1 MKKIFLSSASK
12 DHVHARGLYS
22 YLSSKNEKIWCNSI
36 DKPLPGEDYK
46 DHIMEEI
53 DNSVGS
59 VLLVSQAYLNSEFI
73 TTLELDAIFEKKKSS
88 KDYFILPLLLEK
100 DVDFTNYPDIDY
112 RKMHFCNSNSTA
124 LNSLEQAQYDVVCG
138 VLHEQ
143 IKLYKPA
150 FKSSITKQEA
160 ITSKMFEEF
169 LTSSLE
175 KNASPKKSPS
185 EKTNLQNKK
194 AVQTGKLNNYQR
206 DRERILNKQV
216 ERATHY
222 MDVLERST
230 RTLKKFDDKLRSSKR
245 IKFQDSDLNSTRKIK
260 NLSILVREQ
269 NRTQRE
275 MFELLEYTERTTK
288 NYKEVV
294 SRIHLLSGKRQ
305 KGFESDLFDE
315 KFIDRFSSRL
325 IVFEK
330 RIEFIMKSLNKYG
343 GNTKFARQCY
353 GLFDFSE
360 SGANEISKNTN
371 LNFYKC
377 GYYKFHHVTNKV
389 LGRK

>member
-1 MKKIFLSSASK
+1 MHL
-12 DHVHARGLYS
+12 
-22 YLSSKNEKIWCNSI
+22 
-36 DKPLPGEDYK
+36 
-46 DHIMEEI
+46 
-53 DNSVGS
+53 
-59 VLLVSQAYLNSEFI
+59 Q
-73 TTLELDAIFEKKKSS
+73 KSHS
-88 KDYFILPLLLEK
+88 
-100 DVDFTNYPDIDY
+100 
-112 RKMHFCNSNSTA
+112 
-124 LNSLEQAQYDVVCG
+124 
-138 VLHEQ
+138 
-143 IKLYKPA
+143 
-150 FKSSITKQEA
+150 
-160 ITSKMFEEF
+160 
-169 LTSSLE
+169 
-175 KNASPKKSPS
+175 S

-330 RIEFIMKSLNKYG
+330 ELN
-343 GNTKFARQCY
+343 
-353 GLFDFSE
+353 L
-360 SGANEISKNTN
+360 
-371 LNFYKC
+371 
-377 GYYKFHHVTNKV
+377 
-389 LGRK
+389 